1 MSFSL
6 FKKAQVKQEP
16 IQQPQSALPQTRIVG
31 TGEPVFKKD
40 LSGPAVAA
48 LLASKI
54 SPEDYENTII
64 QFLSSRGLSGTA
76 RHSPE
81 EMQKIIGELSN
92 VLLSKYGGLINQINP
107 NLIK

>member
-6 FKKAQVKQEP
+6 FKKAQVPQESM
-16 IQQPQSALPQTRIVG
+16 QSSQPAIPQTRIIG
-31 TGEPVFKKD
+31 TGEPVFKNP

-48 LLASKI
+48 LLTSKI

-64 QFLSSRGLSGTA
+64 QFLRSRGISKSSRT
-76 RHSPE
+76 SPE
-81 EMQKIIGELSN
+81 EMQKIVVELSH
-92 VLLSKYGGLINQINP
+92 VLLSKYGGLIDKVNP